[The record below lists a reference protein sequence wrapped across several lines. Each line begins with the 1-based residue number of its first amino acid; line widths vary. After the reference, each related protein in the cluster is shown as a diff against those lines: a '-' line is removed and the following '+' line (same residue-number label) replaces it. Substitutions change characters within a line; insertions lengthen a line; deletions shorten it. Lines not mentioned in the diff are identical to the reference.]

1 MSVKY
6 ELVRDY
12 YVRGLWS
19 AERVQNAVDKWITQ
33 EEADAI
39 IADVST

>member
-12 YVRGLWS
+12 FRRGLWS
-19 AERVQNAVDKWITQ
+19 AERVQAAVGRWITQ
-33 EEADAI
+33 EEANI
-39 IADVST
+39 ILSE

>member
-19 AERVQNAVDKWITQ
+19 AEHVQMAVGRWITQ
-33 EEADAI
+33 AEADAI
-39 IADVST
+39 IAEVIT